1 MTSSSFDS
9 SKVVPCEST
18 PLGRVSSGGPVPQ
31 AKKKSSRSFGHV
43 VVKFLLVC
51 IGVTV
56 YTRLSSS
63 ASPSSVVDQ
72 SVVSKLV
79 NNVNKNDNNIFPT
92 VSLVAS
98 ETKTHLQQVATPST
112 LSVHQNENLFGRTM
126 DVTLEWKGDKG
137 YFKIQFDCTAYLDW
151 RDHAR
156 IPIQHI
162 VNIKVVVPANKE
174 YEVLLSI
181 QKYANLSFN
190 GLTHEATRKKNYVP
204 LQTLDKLLKQLL
216 THTTR
221 LIVHQNENA
230 FSSTTSAIVEWV
242 GDKGRFKVSLD
253 KPSFFAWQDKAGVT
267 IPHVV
272 NTEVVVPDHKK
283 VTVLNTLRK
292 YANRTTRFSNKNELP
307 LRTLDRL
314 RQLS

>member
-1 MTSSSFDS
+1 
-9 SKVVPCEST
+9 V
-18 PLGRVSSGGPVPQ
+18 
-31 AKKKSSRSFGHV
+31 
-43 VVKFLLVC
+43 
-51 IGVTV
+51 
-56 YTRLSSS
+56 
-63 ASPSSVVDQ
+63 
-72 SVVSKLV
+72 
-79 NNVNKNDNNIFPT
+79 FPT
-92 VSLVAS
+92 VSLVIS
-98 ETKTHLQQVATPST
+98 ETKTHLQQVTSPAR
-112 LSVHQNENLFGRTM
+112 LIVRQNENFIGFTTGATVIW
-126 DVTLEWKGDKG
+126 DGDEG
-137 YFKIQFDCTAYLDW
+137 NFIVRLDRLSYLDW
-151 RDHAR
+151 RDKAG
-156 IPIQHI
+156 IPIPHKEEI
-162 VNIKVVVPANKE
+162 TVVVPANKKV
-174 YEVLLSI
+174 EVLLSI
-181 QKYANLSFN
+181 
-190 GLTHEATRKKNYVP
+190 RDYVNETYRGNTVA